1 MERILH
7 EEKSYRLL
15 FPSYFRIY
23 EDRVEAY
30 FFCVFWPYKHTTSIS
45 DIKKI
50 RIVEGIPW
58 YVGWGLRIAP
68 GRRLYFAIH
77 HGKSVEIER
86 KSDDIYWKK
95 IILSVKDPEKFMSIV
110 KERLKE
116 IR

>member
-1 MERILH
+1 MERILY

-58 YVGWGLRIAP
+58 YVGWGLRIAL

-77 HGKSVEIER
+77 HGKSIEIER
-86 KSDDIYWKK
+86 KSGYWRK
-95 IILSVKDPEKFMSIV
+95 IVLSVKNPGKFMSIIN
-110 KERLKE
+110 KITR
-116 IR
+116 IG